1 MPSLGADM
9 EAGTVVEWRVH
20 SGDTVRRGD
29 IVALVETEK
38 GLVEVEIF
46 QEGVVETIVVAEG
59 AKVPVGTVLATIR
72 SNTEAAAPAATK
84 VVAPP
89 ETRPAPSPAAT
100 PVPLPP
106 PPRVEA
112 PTRRA
117 HISPL
122 AQRRAAESGVDL
134 ATVIGTGA
142 DGAITAADIDRA
154 ATPAAPKAGPE
165 PPKPSPATPDR
176 LAAMR
181 KAIAAAMAR
190 SKREIPHY
198 YLGTRID
205 MSRATEWLAAENLK
219 RPITNRLLHSVLL
232 IRAVALAVREVPEMN
247 GFWIDGAFTPSD
259 GVHVGVGISLRQGG
273 LVAPAIHDA
282 DRLPLDDLMRRMLD
296 LVKRARAGVLRS
308 SEVSDA
314 TITVTNLGEQGV
326 DTVFGVIYP
335 PQVALVGF
343 GKLSRAA
350 VGGRRYGGRTA
361 GDCGEPR
368 RRSPGQRRPPRRPL
382 PGGHRPLVTGAE
394 SVMTKDEIKA
404 TVLRLLSN
412 LAPEADLTQLK
423 PDANIRDELDIDSM
437 DFLNFAIAV
446 HEALHVEIPEAD
458 YPGLATVNGCV
469 EYLAARLTGS
479 VAR

>member
-1 MPSLGADM
+1 MGEFRMPSLGADM

-20 SGDTVRRGD
+20 SGDAVKRGD

-46 QEGVVETIVVAEG
+46 QEGIVETIVVAEG

-72 SNTEAAAPAATK
+72 SAAEATAPAVTK
-84 VVAPP
+84 AVPPP
-89 ETRPAPSPAAT
+89 ETTPGLSPAAK
-100 PVPLPP
+100 PLPP
-106 PPRVEA
+106 PPAPRVEA
-112 PTRRA
+112 PAPRRA
-117 HISPL
+117 RMSPL
-122 AQRRAAESGVDL
+122 AQRRAAELGVDL
-134 ATVIGTGA
+134 TTIIGTGA
-142 DGAITAADIDRA
+142 DGAITAADIERA
-154 ATPAAPKAGPE
+154 AAAAAPQAGGPE
-165 PPKPSPATPDR
+165 LPKPSPATPDR

-205 MSRATEWLAAENLK
+205 MTRATEWLAAENLK

-247 GFWIDGAFTPSD
+247 GFWIDGAFTRSN

-282 DRLPLDDLMRRMLD
+282 DKLPLDDLMRRMLD

-308 SEVSDA
+308 SEISDA
-314 TITVTNLGEQGV
+314 TITVSNLGEQGV

-343 GKLSRAA
+343 GKLSQQPWAADGMVGARPVIAASLAADHRASDGHR
-350 VGGRRYGGRTA
+350 GGR
-361 GDCGEPR
+361 
-368 RRSPGQRRPPRRPL
+368 
-382 PGGHRPLVTGAE
+382 
-394 SVMTKDEIKA
+394 
-404 TVLRLLSN
+404 
-412 LAPEADLTQLK
+412 
-423 PDANIRDELDIDSM
+423 
-437 DFLNFAIAV
+437 F
-446 HEALHVEIPEAD
+446 
-458 YPGLATVNGCV
+458 
-469 EYLAARLTGS
+469 LAAIDHLLQEPS
-479 VAR
+479 QL